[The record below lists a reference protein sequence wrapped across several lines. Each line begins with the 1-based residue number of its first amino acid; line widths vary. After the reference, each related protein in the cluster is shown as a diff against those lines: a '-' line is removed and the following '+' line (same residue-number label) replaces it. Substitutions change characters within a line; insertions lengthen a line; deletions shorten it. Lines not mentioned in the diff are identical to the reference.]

1 MPENELRNALHALM
15 ETDPRHFRD
24 KEGDR
29 GHADIDMDRVDGCK
43 LDRRG
48 EIQTGKEI
56 GQPREPR
63 RPPEPQQARGLVTG
77 CGRLVAFVLFPG

>member
-1 MPENELRNALHALM
+1 MPEDQVRNTVDALM
-15 ETDPRHFRD
+15 ETDARYFRD

-29 GHADIDMDRVDGCK
+29 GDSDIDVHCVDGCE

-63 RPPEPQQARGLVTG
+63 QAHQQDQAR
-77 CGRLVAFVLFPG
+77 A